1 MIRETAVGMV
11 SAVTI
16 TVYILL
22 FNFVNNKSINLVIV
36 IDDAVTVR
44 MIGLRDCEKS
54 FTVDFYKQ
62 KDIY

>member
-1 MIRETAVGMV
+1 MV

-22 FNFVNNKSINLVIV
+22 FNFVNNKSINLVIE

-54 FTVDFYKQ
+54 FAVDFYKQ

>member
-1 MIRETAVGMV
+1 MV

-54 FTVDFYKQ
+54 FIVDFYKQ